1 MSNSDL
7 AIVFKNKYLTDLFK
21 YMYNIEEARIVIFR
35 YCQYLSIQKMIHLLN
50 GIMSK
55 ILYPEL
61 ELISLI

>member
-35 YCQYLSIQKMIHLLN
+35 YCSIFVNTENDTFIK
-50 GIMSK
+50 
-55 ILYPEL
+55 
-61 ELISLI
+61 